1 MRNFTS
7 VHDVDDVTALVNL
20 ALELKQDPLKY
31 ANIGRNKTLGLIF
44 FNPSLRTRLSTQK
57 AAHNLTLRVM
67 DMNVGQDSWNLEIR
81 DNVVMDGD
89 TSEHIKEAAAVIGQ
103 YCDIIGI
110 RSFPSLNDKDTDYK
124 EEVIQKF
131 ITYSGVPVVSLES
144 ATRHP
149 LQSLADL
156 VTINELKKTAR
167 PKVVLTWA
175 AHPKALPQAVPNS
188 FAEWMNHPDANVDL
202 VITHPE
208 GYELDPKF
216 TQGAKITY
224 NQNEALEGA
233 DFVYAKNWSS
243 YKYYGNIISKDKS
256 WMISPEKMKLTN
268 QAKFMHC
275 LPVRRNVIVSDA
287 VIDSPD
293 SVVIQQ
299 AGNRVWSAQAVL
311 KKIIEDNLS

>member
-7 VHDVDDVTALVNL
+7 VNDVDDVKALVKL
-20 ALELKQDPLKY
+20 ALELKNDPLKY
-31 ANIGRNKTLGLIF
+31 KELGRNKTLGLIF

-110 RSFPSLNDKDTDYK
+110 RSFPSLNDKETDYK
-124 EEVIQKF
+124 EAVINKF
-131 ITYSGVPVVSLES
+131 ISYSGVPIVSLES
-144 ATRHP
+144 ATLHP

-156 VTINELKKTAR
+156 ITINELKKKER

-188 FAEWMNHPDANVDL
+188 FAQWMNHPDANVDF

-208 GYELDPKF
+208 GYELDEKF
-216 TQGAKITY
+216 TKGAKITY
-224 NQNEALEGA
+224 NQDEALEGA

-243 YKYYGNIISKDKS
+243 YKYYGNIISKDKG
-256 WMISPEKMKLTN
+256 WMVSKKKMDLTN
-268 QAKFMHC
+268 NAKFMHC
-275 LPVRRNVIVSDA
+275 LPVRRNVIVSDE
-287 VIDSPD
+287 VIDSPN
-293 SVVIQQ
+293 SVVIHQ

-311 KKIIEDNLS
+311 QKILQDNF